1 MKILDW
7 PAIILLGKMWRRQS
21 TIEMLARKE
30 NFQRSGIKTTS
41 PKYRRVLS
49 TYKKIVFKI

>member
-49 TYKKIVFKI
+49 PYKKIVFKI